1 MATLIKV
8 GDTFIN
14 LDTMTQAY
22 FKPGSV
28 RLYFAVATGK
38 AGERHMDAVEL
49 FGRDAQAMR
58 KYLEQNSVDVVA
70 MQPQEIYD

>member
-38 AGERHMDAVEL
+38 AGERHMDVVEL

-58 KYLEQNSVDVVA
+58 RYLEQNSVDVVA
-70 MQPQEIYD
+70 MQPQEVYD